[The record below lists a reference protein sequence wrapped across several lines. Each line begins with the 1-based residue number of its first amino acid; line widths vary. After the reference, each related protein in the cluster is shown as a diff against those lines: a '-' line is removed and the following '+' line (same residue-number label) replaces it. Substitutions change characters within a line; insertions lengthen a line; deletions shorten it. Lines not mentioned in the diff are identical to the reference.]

1 MIQHSIDLN
10 LNYNNED
17 VMTNKQKFV
26 STTMFGLFP
35 TLVSTHLNMLLTVKN
50 ELQVMSAHFR

>member
-1 MIQHSIDLN
+1 
-10 LNYNNED
+10 
-17 VMTNKQKFV
+17 MTIKQKFV